1 MKGKKNILILG
12 STGMLG
18 SEVLKVFSQ
27 KSNYSISTNIR
38 NKKHNFLLKKNKIQ
52 NVRYFK
58 FDLNKNKVDILKKYL
73 KSDTIIINCI
83 GIIKPH
89 INEKDNSSVTNAI
102 NVNSIFPYTLFK
114 KFSSRNVIY
123 QIATDCV
130 FSGKK
135 GNYTEDDKHDAN
147 DVYGKSKSLG
157 EVVGKN
163 FFNLRTSIIGKE
175 LNSNKSLYEWFMSQK
190 NSSVINGFSNHLWN
204 GVTTKAFAK
213 VLISIIDNKIKLP
226 STIHIIPR
234 DKISK
239 YKMLELFRK
248 YNGKEIIL
256 KRINAEIKINR
267 TLKTIYPKILDEIW
281 RQSEYGSPPK
291 LKRLISEI

>member
-18 SEVLKVFSQ
+18 SEVLKVFS
-27 KSNYSISTNIR
+27 KKKNYSISTNFR
-38 NKKHNFLLKKNKIQ
+38 NKKKKFYLTKNKIK
-52 NVRYFK
+52 NINYFK
-58 FDLNKNKVDILKKYL
+58 FDIYKNKIDALKKYL
-73 KSDTIIINCI
+73 KPDTIIINCI

-89 INEKDNSSVTNAI
+89 INEKDSTSISNAI
-102 NVNSIFPYTLFK
+102 KVNSAFPHILFK
-114 KFSSRNVIY
+114 KFSSKNVIY

-130 FSGKK
+130 YSGKK
-135 GNYTEDDKHDAN
+135 GNYTENDKHDAD

-190 NSSVINGFSNHLWN
+190 NKSVINGFSNHLWN
-204 GVTTKAFAK
+204 GLTTKAFAK
-213 VLISIIDNKIKLP
+213 VLISIIDNRINLP
-226 STIHIIPR
+226 EKIHIIPK

-239 YKMLELFRK
+239 YKMLELFK
-248 YNGKEIIL
+248 KNNNKEIIL
-256 KRINAEIKINR
+256 KSINAKIKINR
-267 TLKTIYPKILDEIW
+267 TLKTIYPDILDEIW
-281 RQSEYGSPPK
+281 RKSEYGKAPS